1 MSVVG
6 PEILYSNKF
15 SGNDQEPFFEYDPSG
30 RESSLTKG
38 LANNYNVTQAK
49 DYKAFC
55 HSADV
60 PVIVVNTKINEI

>member
-15 SGNDQEPFFEYDPSG
+15 SGNDQESFFEYDHSG

-55 HSADV
+55 HSAEIHWA
-60 PVIVVNTKINEI
+60 PVLYQSLW